1 MAKIAI
7 ADLQPA
13 GSELF
18 ADKESFL
25 HDLTNDELDIMGG
38 CKLILLWTSFCIDCS
53 NHKPKAMITETIAQV

>member
-38 CKLILLWTSFCIDCS
+38 GKFILFWTLICVEW
-53 NHKPKAMITETIAQV
+53 

>member
-38 CKLILLWTSFCIDCS
+38 HFKLKILWTSFCIEI
-53 NHKPKAMITETIAQV
+53 K